1 MSRWSCIIAACDSTL
16 SRKDEVKQ
24 HVLRV
29 HRKFS
34 WELHSH
40 EIKVF
45 IVGAVDPVFI
55 DHSDCK
61 ERGCAKRTT
70 KDMDSTAGRGQREK
84 KPSEKVKELIGKK
97 PDALA
102 EDPDRKYPPVYFAD
116 HVVVSADVKEVE
128 KIYSHTKVTAKGE
141 PIEIY
146 SLGAQ

>member
-1 MSRWSCIIAACDSTL
+1 MPRFYCIIASCDQTL

-24 HVLRV
+24 HVLRIHQEFNWDLHQRNGHIQV
-29 HRKFS
+29 VEVGQEPSTLPVFF
-34 WELHSH
+34 LHSNC
-40 EIKVF
+40 E
-45 IVGAVDPVFI
+45 D
-55 DHSDCK
+55 
-61 ERGCAKRTT
+61 RGCA
-70 KDMDSTAGRGQREK
+70 MDSTAGRGQREK

-128 KIYSHTKVTAKGE
+128 KIFSHTKVTAKGE